1 MGVSQREQDKPSPNL
16 TSTLFHEVFQ
26 DQQTTSYH
34 FQVEHHGAVN
44 REKNEEKHLG
54 RVSRNNEETGEIYS
68 TIEHI
73 GIG

>member
-1 MGVSQREQDKPSPNL
+1 MGVSQREQDKPPPNL

-54 RVSRNNEETGEIYS
+54 RVSRNEKGTGEI
-68 TIEHI
+68 
-73 GIG
+73 